1 MIASEWIISRAHKM
15 ATTKT
20 RAQRLVW
27 SLGARKELLDS
38 VDKTRSLDLN
48 SGRDNLISIHVNKRI
63 FLEKLL
69 ARRIWEL
76 YWPISRLWLAGWQTN
91 LSESSSRGHS
101 GSFDLVISLYGDSN
115 SIGRPHDLVSLKV
128 ELIYSSID
136 WKLIL
141 FLRLR
146 KLQVS
151 CLDWPQLGSIWAEAV
166 ERVRGRSWKIVLG
179 SHLPWQTDVFAR
191 RPLEI
196 RSVLGSSLNF
206 SLSFLLLCVC
216 SYRFYLIRRTGNETK
231 TKFESESESELELI
245 D

>member
-1 MIASEWIISRAHKM
+1 M

-63 FLEKLL
+63 LLEKLL

-76 YWPISRLWLAGWQTN
+76 YWPISRLWLAGWPTN

-136 WKLIL
+136 
-141 FLRLR
+141 
-146 KLQVS
+146 
-151 CLDWPQLGSIWAEAV
+151 
-166 ERVRGRSWKIVLG
+166 
-179 SHLPWQTDVFAR
+179 
-191 RPLEI
+191 
-196 RSVLGSSLNF
+196 
-206 SLSFLLLCVC
+206 
-216 SYRFYLIRRTGNETK
+216 
-231 TKFESESESELELI
+231 
-245 D
+245 